1 MQRDTK
7 KGQKEQ
13 PARLPRCLGA
23 FRLVD
28 ERGSMNVNKTGGRV
42 LAAVLF
48 GVVSLLGVGPCGG
61 AGACFRGLLVG
72 MPREA
77 QIGPEG

>member
-1 MQRDTK
+1 
-7 KGQKEQ
+7 
-13 PARLPRCLGA
+13 
-23 FRLVD
+23 
-28 ERGSMNVNKTGGRV
+28 MNVNKTGGRV